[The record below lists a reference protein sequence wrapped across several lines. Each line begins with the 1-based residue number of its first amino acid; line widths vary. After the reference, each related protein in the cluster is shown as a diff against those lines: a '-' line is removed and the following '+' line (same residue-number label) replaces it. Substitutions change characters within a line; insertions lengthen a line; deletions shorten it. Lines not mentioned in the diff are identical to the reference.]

1 MEHWEGIVRGRYI
14 QATEVKHFRG
24 ISRAKQHRLWAL
36 KISCL
41 VAKPQAISVFTL
53 PQEGSYR

>member
-1 MEHWEGIVRGRYI
+1 MKHWEGVVRGRDI

-36 KISCL
+36 KI
-41 VAKPQAISVFTL
+41 
-53 PQEGSYR
+53 